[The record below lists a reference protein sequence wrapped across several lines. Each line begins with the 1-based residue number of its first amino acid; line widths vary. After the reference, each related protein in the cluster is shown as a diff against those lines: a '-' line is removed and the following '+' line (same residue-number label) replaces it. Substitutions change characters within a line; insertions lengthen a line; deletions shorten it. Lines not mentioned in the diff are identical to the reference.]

1 MLAPW
6 LVTKHISPTSLE
18 ADAVGRKDG
27 ANGQGGC
34 VPLKVKVAAIVAGL
48 AALVVL
54 AGFAPTH
61 FMGGHGRMM
70 GGEMGRH
77 GMGPMG
83 MLFKAANLTQDQRTK
98 VHKIFEDNRSTFK
111 DLSEQMRTARE
122 GMVDK
127 LLAPGQVSDTDLTK
141 QSQEVAQIQQKMM
154 DERLKVAL
162 AVRAVMTPEQL
173 QKVQK
178 VVQLHRQM
186 QDLHRQMRDLF
197 HEKNAPATPAPQS
210 SEG

>member
-1 MLAPW
+1 LA
-6 LVTKHISPTSLE
+6 
-18 ADAVGRKDG
+18 GKDG

-34 VPLKVKVAAIVAGL
+34 VHLKVKIAAIVTAL

-54 AGFAPTH
+54 AGFAPKY
-61 FMGGHGRMM
+61 FKGGHGCMM
-70 GGEMGRH
+70 GGGMARGEMGRH
-77 GMGPMG
+77 GMRPMG
-83 MLFKAANLTQDQRTK
+83 MLFKAANLTSDQKTK
-98 VHKIFEDNRSTFK
+98 VRKIFEDNRATFK
-111 DLSEQMRTARE
+111 DLAKQMNTARE
-122 GMVDK
+122 GMMDK
-127 LLAPGQVSDTDLTK
+127 LLAPGQVSEADLTK

-173 QKVQK
+173 QRVQK
-178 VVQLHRQM
+178 VLQLHRQM
-186 QDLHRQMRDLF
+186 EDLHRQMRDLF

>member
-1 MLAPW
+1 MAPT
-6 LVTKHISPTSLE
+6 VE
-18 ADAVGRKDG
+18 EDVY
-27 ANGQGGC
+27 
-34 VPLKVKVAAIVAGL
+34 LKVKIADMVAAL

-54 AGFAPTH
+54 AGFAPRY
-61 FMGGHGRMM
+61 FRGGHGCLMRGGMAR
-70 GGEMGRH
+70 GEMGRR
-77 GMGPMG
+77 GMRPMG
-83 MLFKAANLTQDQRTK
+83 VLFQAANLTPDQKTK
-98 VHKIFEDNRSTFK
+98 VRKIFEDNRSTFK
-111 DLSEQMRTARE
+111 DLAEQTRTARE

-127 LLAPGQVSDTDLTK
+127 LLAAGQLSEADLTK

-162 AVRAVMTPEQL
+162 AIRAVMTPEQL

-178 VVQLHRQM
+178 VVRLHRQM
-186 QDLHRQMRDLF
+186 RDLHRQMRDLF

>member
-1 MLAPW
+1 
-6 LVTKHISPTSLE
+6 
-18 ADAVGRKDG
+18 
-27 ANGQGGC
+27 
-34 VPLKVKVAAIVAGL
+34 LKVKIAAIVTAL

-61 FMGGHGRMM
+61 FMEGHGPMM
-70 GGEMGRH
+70 GGGMMRGGMMGRA
-77 GMGPMG
+77 GMPPMA
-83 MLFKAANLTQDQRTK
+83 MFFRAANLTPDQQTK
-98 VHKIFEDNRSTFK
+98 VRKIFEDNRATFK
-111 DLSEQMRTARE
+111 DLAQQMSTARE

-127 LLAPGQVSDTDLTK
+127 LLAPGQVSDADLTK

-154 DERLKVAL
+154 EQHLKVAL

-197 HEKNAPATPAPQS
+197 HEKNPPATPAPQS

>member
-1 MLAPW
+1 
-6 LVTKHISPTSLE
+6 
-18 ADAVGRKDG
+18 
-27 ANGQGGC
+27 
-34 VPLKVKVAAIVAGL
+34 LKVKIAAIVTAL

-61 FMGGHGRMM
+61 FMEGHGPMM
-70 GGEMGRH
+70 GGGMMRGGMMGRP
-77 GMGPMG
+77 GTPPMA
-83 MLFKAANLTQDQRTK
+83 MFFKAANLTPDQQTK
-98 VHKIFEDNRSTFK
+98 VRKIFEDNRATFK
-111 DLSEQMRTARE
+111 DLAQQMRTARE

-127 LLAPGQVSDTDLTK
+127 LLAPGQVTDADLTK

-154 DERLKVAL
+154 EQHLKVAL

-197 HEKNAPATPAPQS
+197 QGSSPASPTPPP

>member
-1 MLAPW
+1 LRRNND
-6 LVTKHISPTSLE
+6 VNGE
-18 ADAVGRKDG
+18 GGR
-27 ANGQGGC
+27 
-34 VPLKVKVAAIVAGL
+34 VHLKVKIAAIVTAL

-61 FMGGHGRMM
+61 SMEGHGPMM
-70 GGEMGRH
+70 GGGMMRGGMMGRP
-77 GMGPMG
+77 GTPPMA
-83 MLFKAANLTQDQRTK
+83 MFFKAANLTPDQQTK
-98 VHKIFEDNRSTFK
+98 VRKIFEDNRATFK

-127 LLAPGQVSDTDLTK
+127 LLAPGQVSDVDLTK

-154 DERLKVAL
+154 EQHLKVAL

-197 HEKNAPATPAPQS
+197 QGSSPASPTPPP

>member
-1 MLAPW
+1 M
-6 LVTKHISPTSLE
+6 
-18 ADAVGRKDG
+18 
-27 ANGQGGC
+27 
-34 VPLKVKVAAIVAGL
+34 KVKIAAIVTAL

-61 FMGGHGRMM
+61 SMEGHGPMM
-70 GGEMGRH
+70 GGGMMRGGMMGRP
-77 GMGPMG
+77 GTPPMA
-83 MLFKAANLTQDQRTK
+83 MFFKAANLTPDQQTK
-98 VHKIFEDNRSTFK
+98 VRKIFEDNRATFK
-111 DLSEQMRTARE
+111 DLAQQMRTARE

-127 LLAPGQVSDTDLTK
+127 LLAPGQVTDADLTK

-154 DERLKVAL
+154 EQHLKVAL

-197 HEKNAPATPAPQS
+197 QGSSPASPTPPP

>member
-1 MLAPW
+1 M
-6 LVTKHISPTSLE
+6 
-18 ADAVGRKDG
+18 
-27 ANGQGGC
+27 
-34 VPLKVKVAAIVAGL
+34 KVKVAAIVAGL

-54 AGFAPTH
+54 AGFVPRH
-61 FMGGHGRMM
+61 FRGEHGRMM
-70 GGEMGRH
+70 GGGMMRGGMMGRH

-83 MLFKAANLTQDQRTK
+83 MLFKAANLTPDQRTK

-127 LLAPGQVSDTDLTK
+127 LLAPGQVSDADLTK
-141 QSQEVAQIQQKMM
+141 QSQEVAQIQEKMTQQH
-154 DERLKVAL
+154 LKVAL

-173 QKVQK
+173 QKLQK

-197 HEKNAPATPAPQS
+197 HEKNPPAPAPQS

>member
-1 MLAPW
+1 M
-6 LVTKHISPTSLE
+6 
-18 ADAVGRKDG
+18 
-27 ANGQGGC
+27 
-34 VPLKVKVAAIVAGL
+34 KVKVAAIVTAL

-54 AGFAPTH
+54 AGFAPKY
-61 FMGGHGRMM
+61 FKGGHGCMM
-70 GGEMGRH
+70 GGGMMHGEMGRH
-77 GMGPMG
+77 GMRPMG
-83 MLFKAANLTQDQRTK
+83 MLFKAANLTPEQQTK

-111 DLSEQMRTARE
+111 DLSEQMCTARE

-127 LLAPGQVSDTDLTK
+127 LLTPGQVTDADLTK

-154 DERLKVAL
+154 EQHLKVAL

-173 QKVQK
+173 QKLQK

-197 HEKNAPATPAPQS
+197 QGSSPASPTPPP

>member
-1 MLAPW
+1 
-6 LVTKHISPTSLE
+6 
-18 ADAVGRKDG
+18 
-27 ANGQGGC
+27 
-34 VPLKVKVAAIVAGL
+34 LKVKVAAIVTAL

-54 AGFAPTH
+54 AGFAPKY
-61 FMGGHGRMM
+61 FKGGHGCMM
-70 GGEMGRH
+70 GGGMMRGEMGRH
-77 GMGPMG
+77 GMRPMG
-83 MLFKAANLTQDQRTK
+83 MLFKAANLTPEQQTK

-127 LLAPGQVSDTDLTK
+127 LLTPGQVTDADLTK
-141 QSQEVAQIQQKMM
+141 QSQEVAQIQQKMTQQH
-154 DERLKVAL
+154 LKVAL

-197 HEKNAPATPAPQS
+197 HEKNPPATPAPQS

>member
-1 MLAPW
+1 
-6 LVTKHISPTSLE
+6 
-18 ADAVGRKDG
+18 
-27 ANGQGGC
+27 
-34 VPLKVKVAAIVAGL
+34 LKIKVAAIVAGL

-54 AGFAPTH
+54 AGFVPRH
-61 FMGGHGRMM
+61 FRGEHGRMM
-70 GGEMGRH
+70 GGGMMRGGMMGRH

-83 MLFKAANLTQDQRTK
+83 MLFKAANLTPDQRTK

-127 LLAPGQVSDTDLTK
+127 LLAPGQVSDADLTK
-141 QSQEVAQIQQKMM
+141 QSQEVAQIQQKMTQQH
-154 DERLKVAL
+154 LKVAL

-173 QKVQK
+173 QKLQK

-197 HEKNAPATPAPQS
+197 HEKNPPAAPAPQS